1 MILKTLMRR
10 LLLLLLLGYYCFCLL
25 PSPSQGFHNSHQQQ
39 VRWQQRHST
48 NVDGPFRIPTKCLV
62 PRMDSTTNVLTVTTA
77 RKQRRI
83 YAIKSTDLQQQR
95 QQKDEDD
102 DDDDEQNGAESWKS
116 IRRLE
121 LVSKFRALTELE
133 ERQDQFFFA
142 LAVLPSLFAFLLWKD
157 IGLALSNFLGTYG
170 AASQDI
176 DGRFASNLLRP
187 TITGVVVPVIAIGL
201 GTLVSTTI
209 NVLRDR
215 EVQLRTL
222 INKESCDLHL
232 LRQAVFGL
240 FGTRQH
246 ASRRARAL
254 ALLCSYV
261 KEIEKE
267 SSLGAVEA
275 LEELQ
280 LSGGIADN
288 ELKQLTWML
297 HGIDGAAACREGTV
311 NYADN
316 LIRSL
321 NDYRSERV
329 AELLSGFPAIHWA
342 VLIALSLS
350 VPATF
355 LLVSSQPMNQ
365 YLNSFSL
372 RFLFSV
378 LVGVCSGTA
387 TICINLADP
396 FRGTFSILDA
406 SAQLEELRLLLERDL
421 VEATVEAGEISS
433 SLVHA
438 ILLGS
443 KEDGNRINSVIAES
457 SVQQKTGNNTP
468 ATMDHQTSDWEKQV
482 KDFVAKKQPRRYG
495 LVQTLYFHLLTGPLG
510 SNVKALGDAL
520 AWLSTFVASRTKMI
534 SRQVVP
540 WTKALGKKQL
550 TWWPPRNGQSSNPI

>member
-1 MILKTLMRR
+1 M
-10 LLLLLLLGYYCFCLL
+10 
-25 PSPSQGFHNSHQQQ
+25 
-39 VRWQQRHST
+39 
-48 NVDGPFRIPTKCLV
+48 
-62 PRMDSTTNVLTVTTA
+62 
-77 RKQRRI
+77 
-83 YAIKSTDLQQQR
+83 
-95 QQKDEDD
+95 
-102 DDDDEQNGAESWKS
+102 
-116 IRRLE
+116 
-121 LVSKFRALTELE
+121 
-133 ERQDQFFFA
+133 
-142 LAVLPSLFAFLLWKD
+142 
-157 IGLALSNFLGTYG
+157 ALSTFLEAYG
-170 AASQDI
+170 GGDGGGALHASQDI
-176 DGRFASNLLRP
+176 DGKFASNLLRP

-201 GTLVSTTI
+201 ATLVSTTI

-275 LEELQ
+275 LEDLQ

-297 HGIDGAAACREGTV
+297 HGIDGAAACRQGTV
-311 NYADN
+311 NYADD

-321 NDYRSERV
+321 NAYRSERV

-342 VLIALSLS
+342 VLIAMSLS

-355 LLVSSQPMNQ
+355 LLASSQPINQ
-365 YLNSFSL
+365 YINSISL
-372 RFLFSV
+372 RFLFAV

-421 VEATVEAGEISS
+421 AEATAEAGEIPSS
-433 SLVHA
+433 FVHA

-443 KEDGNRINSVIAES
+443 KEDASRINSSVVAEP
-457 SVQQKTGNNTP
+457 SVQRPTDNATD
-468 ATMDHQTSDWEKQV
+468 TMDHQTSDWEQQL
-482 KDFVAKKQPRRYG
+482 KDYVAKKEPRRYG

-510 SNVKALGDAL
+510 SNVKAMGDAI
-520 AWLSTFVASRTKMI
+520 AWLSTFVSRRVKML
-534 SRQVVP
+534 SRHVVP
-540 WTKALGKKQL
+540 WTKAFGEKQSVR
-550 TWWPPRNGQSSNPI
+550 WPPRNGNNSNNQNVGPAL